1 MWQRIQTLF
10 LGISTAIIFSM
21 FFCTFATIAGPEG
34 TEVTIRYS
42 EKLPYL
48 TLLIMLIT
56 SNIAAV
62 ASYRTF
68 FLQARVSTIAA
79 LLALGFQ
86 IWLAVDIIVNRN
98 DMSFSFTALFP
109 LIASFLDFAA
119 AKKSMVDEMTIQ
131 AVKGVR
137 KSRKNRK

>member
-34 TEVTIRYS
+34 TEITIRYS

-56 SNIAAV
+56 SHIAAV